1 MHATHTRAHV
11 PRTRAP
17 TYIKAL
23 LQMRGLDERLL
34 LPRACVRARP
44 PSLLLSLS
52 LSLSLSRLFLFLL
65 RRLCATLSFVAG
77 RSKDE
82 RVSCPLLF
90 LPRREI
96 FRGDFRGFLM
106 GGSFEIFCASQERQ
120 EAESDEAGTKASK
133 GEEWP
138 WLREE

>member
-1 MHATHTRAHV
+1 MNARHPYTSACSPYTRSNVYKSPLTNA
-11 PRTRAP
+11 RTR
-17 TYIKAL
+17 
-23 LQMRGLDERLL
+23 
-34 LPRACVRARP
+34 RASASTSRV
-44 PSLLLSLS
+44 SLS